1 MGNTNSL
8 EDQNSNNHEERVK
21 EVIILNKVNLKNQ

>member
-8 EDQNSNNHEERVK
+8 EDQNSNNDEERVK